1 MAHAAQHQ
9 APAACWCATCRPVSF
24 GDMRMVLCPVCGN
37 KRCPRASNHI
47 YACTGSNEVGQVGV
61 DVADMA
67 HRAPQ
72 CLKYGAAMSPEEI
85 EAIAQ
90 RPTYCKADGEA
101 VTLSRAERDA
111 LVAMA
116 RDGMRWRF
124 GADHRFPVQF
134 TENYPSQGRKFW
146 VNHIESQEEHQT
158 AENAIDAVMA
168 KESP

>member
-1 MAHAAQHQ
+1 MAE
-9 APAACWCATCRPVSF
+9 PCWCATCRPVSF

-37 KRCPRASNHI
+37 KRCPRASNHV

-67 HRAPQ
+67 HLAPQ
-72 CLKYGAAMSPEEI
+72 CLVNGANMTNEEI

-111 LVAMA
+111 LAAMA
-116 RDGMRWRF
+116 RDGLRAPDLRIALQRIAAIEDKVY
-124 GADHRFPVQF
+124 GAD
-134 TENYPSQGRKFW
+134 W
-146 VNHIESQEEHQT
+146 
-158 AENAIDAVMA
+158 AEIDEARDIANDALAADLDAAME
-168 KESP
+168 KERT

>member
-1 MAHAAQHQ
+1 MAD
-9 APAACWCATCRPVSF
+9 PCWCATCRPVSF

-61 DVADMA
+61 DAADMA
-67 HRAPQ
+67 RRAPQ
-72 CLKYGAAMSPEEI
+72 RLKYGANMTRDEI

-116 RDGMRWRF
+116 RDGEQQLSAALKALRSARRALAAASSRMPEF
-124 GADHRFPVQF
+124 DSDYQ
-134 TENYPSQGRKFW
+134 NL
-146 VNHIESQEEHQT
+146 
-158 AENAIDAVMA
+158 DAFILNLELEQA
-168 KESP
+168 

>member
-1 MAHAAQHQ
+1 
-9 APAACWCATCRPVSF
+9 
-24 GDMRMVLCPVCGN
+24 MRMVLCPVCGN

-72 CLKYGAAMSPEEI
+72 CLKDGASMSPEEI

-90 RPTYCKADGEA
+90 RPTCCKPFGEA

-111 LVAMA
+111 LVALA
-116 RDGMRWRF
+116 R
-124 GADHRFPVQF
+124 V
-134 TENYPSQGRKFW
+134 
-146 VNHIESQEEHQT
+146 
-158 AENAIDAVMA
+158 AIDPRIREAIEATFEQRPGYMALIGAAVRALPELAMTTE
-168 KESP
+168 KEEA